1 MYPCC
6 QDQITCWL
14 RAADIQLQ
22 VHLVL
27 LLTWQLAHILYV
39 ILLAWLKPQSI
50 FLRAQCCP
58 MEHFPFDLCL
68 LTCINPFLPVALQD
82 VLIRRWPHPSIPCQ
96 YYRAMDPEMP
106 LCIGPCRHTYEQ
118 DDLEMHI
125 LEKGLAPFG
134 IKSDLATSED
144 AEAELTNPLAA
155 SRQQPAAIPAM
166 DTVPT
171 SSAAPAEDDVL
182 VQYSKLQAA
191 A

>member
-1 MYPCC
+1 MR
-6 QDQITCWL
+6 WL
-14 RAADIQLQ
+14 CAADIHLQ

-27 LLTWQLAHILYV
+27 LCPWQLSCALYV
-39 ILLAWLKPQSI
+39 ILSPGLKPLSI
-50 FLRAQCCP
+50 CLEAQCSP
-58 MEHFPFDLCL
+58 MKCL
-68 LTCINPFLPVALQD
+68 PLQHNLLVCIQSFLPHALQD
-82 VLIRRWPHPSIPCQ
+82 VLIRRWPHPSVPCQ

-106 LCIGPCRHTYEQ
+106 LCIGPCRHIYEQ

-134 IKSDLATSED
+134 IKSDLALTEA
-144 AEAELTNPLAA
+144 AEGEATDSLAA
-155 SRQQPAAIPAM
+155 SRPQPAALPAM
-166 DTVPT
+166 DTVPN

>member
-1 MYPCC
+1 M
-6 QDQITCWL
+6 Q
-14 RAADIQLQ
+14 
-22 VHLVL
+22 
-27 LLTWQLAHILYV
+27 
-39 ILLAWLKPQSI
+39 
-50 FLRAQCCP
+50 
-58 MEHFPFDLCL
+58 HFPFHHCL
-68 LTCINPFLPVALQD
+68 LTYISTFLPHALQD

-106 LCIGPCRHTYEQ
+106 LCIGPCRHIYEQ

-144 AEAELTNPLAA
+144 AEAKAATDPLAA
-155 SRQQPAAIPAM
+155 SRPQPAAIPAM
-166 DTVPT
+166 NTVRT
-171 SSAAPAEDDVL
+171 SSAAPAEDDIL